1 MTHLFARRAAWQ
13 SGGMHRLSIALLLAL
28 YAPAPAYAWGNEG
41 HEAIALIARSYLTP
55 AALARVDAILASD
68 SDTLAASD
76 MAARATWADVWRGSH
91 RFTASWHFA
100 DIELED
106 GSLDAACFGFPPR
119 QGVASEGPAQDCVV
133 AKIEQFT
140 RELRDPATSDAERRL
155 ALKFVL
161 HFVGDVHQPLHAADH
176 QDRGGNCVRITLGG
190 TRTVNLHS
198 YWDTVVVGEIAPDAE
213 TLATT
218 LRKKITPAQVATW
231 GTGAPRDWA
240 RESFAAAKSAA
251 YMLGSPAG
259 CDRDTAPI
267 PLPNGY
273 DARARA
279 VAAVQIERA
288 GVRLARLL
296 NDAFNQQAK
305 TAIAPAP
312 SADTHRAIRS
322 PASIACSEQADLQ
335 NLHGKERRAFRRRCL
350 RG

>member
-1 MTHLFARRAAWQ
+1 
-13 SGGMHRLSIALLLAL
+13 MHRLLTVLMLAL
-28 YAPAPAYAWGNEG
+28 CTPAPAYAWGNEG

-55 AALARVDAILASD
+55 AARARVDATLASD
-68 SDTLAASD
+68 SDPLTASD
-76 MAARATWADVWRGSH
+76 LAARATWADVWRGSH

-100 DIELED
+100 DIELD
-106 GSLDAACFGFPPR
+106 GGSLDAACFGFPPR
-119 QGVASEGPAQDCVV
+119 SGIASKGPTQDCAV

-140 RELRDPATSDAERRL
+140 RELRNPATSEAERRL

-176 QDRGGNCVRITLGG
+176 QDRGGNCVRIALGG

-198 YWDTVVVGEIAPDAE
+198 YWDTVVVSEIAPDAQ

-218 LRKKITPAQVATW
+218 LRGRITPAQFSTW
-231 GTGAPRDWA
+231 SAGSPRDWA
-240 RESFAAAKSAA
+240 RESFALAKSAA
-251 YMLGSPAG
+251 YTLGSPAG
-259 CDRDTAPI
+259 CDRDAAPI

-279 VAAVQIERA
+279 VAAIQIERA

-296 NDAFNQQAK
+296 NDTFNHQAQ
-305 TAIAPAP
+305 TDVAPAP
-312 SADTHRAIRS
+312 AADTPRAARS
-322 PASIACSEQADLQ
+322 PASIACSEQADQ
-335 NLHGKERRAFRRRCL
+335 RNLHGKERRAFRRRCL